1 VFFLFILKSSQV
13 DIKTLGP
20 ASLNGQERMLLGKK
34 GEKIETII

>member
-1 VFFLFILKSSQV
+1 VFFLFKSSQV

-34 GEKIETII
+34 GKKLRPLFK